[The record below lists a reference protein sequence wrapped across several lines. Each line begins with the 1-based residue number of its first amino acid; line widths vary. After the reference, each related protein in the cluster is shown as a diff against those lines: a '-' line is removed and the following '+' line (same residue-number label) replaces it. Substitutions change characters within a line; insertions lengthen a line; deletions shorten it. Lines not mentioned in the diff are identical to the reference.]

1 MTAHPYRQPAL
12 VVAFL
17 AAVGLSF
24 VAGERVGVRM
34 APATNRTAA
43 LACAEMERGEAA
55 LPDGAPIRGGAGAPV
70 AAETSPDCNTGYR

>member
-1 MTAHPYRQPAL
+1 VSTTMTAHQFRQPAL

-34 APATNRTAA
+34 APATNRTPA
-43 LACAEMERGEAA
+43 LAC
-55 LPDGAPIRGGAGAPV
+55 
-70 AAETSPDCNTGYR
+70 AETSPDCNTGYR